1 MRHLLA
7 MTSLSQLLQPF
18 MVGSSTFLKNRAKNG
33 KVCSV
38 GLCACHLS
46 KGMRGY
52 ANNWRANARAG
63 KDRPDIASRQVIAG
77 QVGTVRSASK
87 SYVSAGVDQKLR
99 LRVPKSRHGLLRK
112 LFQHMRTQILFPKLN
127 PIHSCGRTFSN
138 LREQLLL
145 LTSAIS
151 GEETP
156 VRNVVKAQG
165 H

>member
-1 MRHLLA
+1 
-7 MTSLSQLLQPF
+7 
-18 MVGSSTFLKNRAKNG
+18 MVGGSTFLKNRTKNG

-38 GLCACHLS
+38 CLCACHLS

-63 KDRPDIASRQVIAG
+63 KDRPDIASRQIIAG
-77 QVGTVRSASK
+77 QVNTMRSAGK
-87 SYVSAGVDQKLR
+87 SNIRTGIDQKLR
-99 LRVPKSRHGLLRK
+99 LGVPKNRHGLLRK
-112 LFQHMRTQILFPKLN
+112 LFQHMRAQILFSELN
-127 PIHSCGRTFSN
+127 EIHPCGRAFSN
-138 LREQLLL
+138 LLEQLLL